1 MTTHDARMRWL
12 DWTGC
17 KYLSVVRRLCV
28 MKAVVAAWRDDES
41 CIISLRVLAN
51 KWSRVSRKWQYSAP
65 PASCHDDR
73 SWIIPTL
80 DKWNMH
86 TASVRRSNFW
96 CPRNSW
102 VNIINTSHPGTRPGK
117 EKGDYFL
124 WPENYWGQM
133 SNDGVT
139 PGLRG
144 CHLTYLYIPG
154 QYFSAR
160 DRITAARGQQSAVIT
175 HTYLL

>member
-1 MTTHDARMRWL
+1 
-12 DWTGC
+12 
-17 KYLSVVRRLCV
+17 
-28 MKAVVAAWRDDES
+28 MKAVVAGRRDDES

-51 KWSRVSRKWQYSAP
+51 KWWRVSRKWQYSAP

-86 TASVRRSNFW
+86 TASVRGAPIFAAPVTIGLISSIHHTR
-96 CPRNSW
+96 
-102 VNIINTSHPGTRPGK
+102 GTRPGPGK
-117 EKGDYFL
+117 ERENYFR
-124 WPENYWGQM
+124 WPENYWGQV
-133 SNDGVT
+133 SNDTMT

-144 CHLTYLYIPG
+144 CHLIYLYIPG
-154 QYFSAR
+154 QYFSAK
-160 DRITAARGQQSAVIT
+160 DRITAARGQHSAVIT

>member
-1 MTTHDARMRWL
+1 MRWL

-102 VNIINTSHPGTRPGK
+102 VNIIYTSHPGKKREIIFAGRRIIGDRWVMTGWPLACEGVISHIYIFRANIFLQGFGLQRP
-117 EKGDYFL
+117 EASRA
-124 WPENYWGQM
+124 Q
-133 SNDGVT
+133 
-139 PGLRG
+139 
-144 CHLTYLYIPG
+144 
-154 QYFSAR
+154 
-160 DRITAARGQQSAVIT
+160 
-175 HTYLL
+175 